1 MYMKKF
7 SLIIV
12 LILFVSF
19 TMVGQQ
25 TKLKIGHLN
34 TNDLMQIMPG
44 IDSAGQALNDYAQNL
59 QKQLETMLNEFQTK
73 YDEYLANEAQ
83 YIDAIKQVKQKE
95 LVDLQTRIQD
105 FQNDAQDLLTKKELE
120 LMQPFIDKAKKAIDD
135 VAKEKGYTYILDTST
150 GSVLYWE
157 GGDDIMMFVKEKLG
171 IQ

>member
-1 MYMKKF
+1 MKKF

-19 TMVGQQ
+19 TMAGQQ

-34 TNDLMQIMPG
+34 TNDLMQVMPG
-44 IDSAGQALNDYAQNL
+44 VDSAGQALNDYAQNL
-59 QKQLETMLNEFQTK
+59 QKQLETMVSEFQTK
-73 YDEYLANEAQ
+73 YDEYLTNEAQ
-83 YIDAIKQVKQKE
+83 YVDAVKQIKQKE

-105 FQNDAQDLLTKKELE
+105 FQNDAQDLLAKKEQE

>member
-1 MYMKKF
+1 MKKF

-19 TMVGQQ
+19 TMAGQQ

-34 TNDLMQIMPG
+34 TNDLMQVMPG

-59 QKQLETMLNEFQTK
+59 QKQLETMVSEFQTK
-73 YDEYLANEAQ
+73 YDEYLTNEAQ
-83 YIDAIKQVKQKE
+83 YVDAVKQIKQKE

-105 FQNDAQDLLTKKELE
+105 FQNDAQDLLAKKEQE
-120 LMQPFIDKAKKAIDD
+120 LMQPFIDKAKNAIDE

-171 IQ
+171 IK

>member
-1 MYMKKF
+1 MKKF

-19 TMVGQQ
+19 TMAGQQ

-34 TNDLMQIMPG
+34 TNDLMQVMPG
-44 IDSAGQALNDYAQNL
+44 VDSAGQALNDYAQNL
-59 QKQLETMLNEFQTK
+59 QKQLETMVSEFQTK
-73 YDEYLANEAQ
+73 YDEYLTNEAQ
-83 YIDAIKQVKQKE
+83 YVDAVKQIKQKE

-105 FQNDAQDLLTKKELE
+105 FQNDAQDLLAKKEQE
-120 LMQPFIDKAKKAIDD
+120 LMQPFIDKAKNAIDE

-171 IQ
+171 IK

>member
-1 MYMKKF
+1 MKKF

-19 TMVGQQ
+19 TMAGQQ

-34 TNDLMQIMPG
+34 TNDLMQVMPG
-44 IDSAGQALNDYAQNL
+44 VDSAGQALNDYAQNL

-73 YDEYLANEAQ
+73 YDEYLTNEAQ
-83 YIDAIKQVKQKE
+83 YVDAVKQIKQKE

>member
-1 MYMKKF
+1 
-7 SLIIV
+7 
-12 LILFVSF
+12 
-19 TMVGQQ
+19 
-25 TKLKIGHLN
+25 
-34 TNDLMQIMPG
+34 
-44 IDSAGQALNDYAQNL
+44 
-59 QKQLETMLNEFQTK
+59 MLNEFQTK

-105 FQNDAQDLLTKKELE
+105 FQNDAQELLTKKELE

>member
-1 MYMKKF
+1 
-7 SLIIV
+7 
-12 LILFVSF
+12 
-19 TMVGQQ
+19 
-25 TKLKIGHLN
+25 
-34 TNDLMQIMPG
+34 MPG
-44 IDSAGQALNDYAQNL
+44 VDSAGQALNDYAQNL
-59 QKQLETMLNEFQTK
+59 QKQLETMVSEFQTK
-73 YDEYLANEAQ
+73 YDEYLTNEAQ
-83 YIDAIKQVKQKE
+83 YVDAVKQIKQKE

-105 FQNDAQDLLTKKELE
+105 FQNDAQDLLAKKEQE

>member
-1 MYMKKF
+1 MKKF

-19 TMVGQQ
+19 TMAGQQ

-34 TNDLMQIMPG
+34 TNDLMQVMPG
-44 IDSAGQALNDYAQNL
+44 VDSAEQALNDYAQNL
-59 QKQLETMLNEFQTK
+59 QKQLETMVSEFQTK
-73 YDEYLANEAQ
+73 YDEYLTNEAQ
-83 YIDAIKQVKQKE
+83 YVDAVKQIKQKE

-105 FQNDAQDLLTKKELE
+105 FQNDAQDLLAKKEQE
-120 LMQPFIDKAKKAIDD
+120 LMQPFIDKAKNAIDE

-171 IQ
+171 IK